1 MSSRVFV
8 TGLGIISSIGCNIK
22 EVMEAIYAKKS
33 GISEITIL
41 ETNYKGKIPVCEVK
55 KLNKELAELAGVSNL
70 NKYTRTALLGI
81 IAAKQAV
88 AYAGIDNIKE
98 LRTGVISATSVGGMD
113 RSENFYQS
121 FYKDQNKGRLRDVV
135 NHDCSDSTEKIADI
149 LGISEYITTIS
160 TACSSS
166 ANAIMLGA
174 RLIKNNFLD
183 RVIVGGTDA
192 LTRFTLNGFNSLM
205 ILDATGCKPF
215 DNKRNGLTIGEGAG
229 FLVIESEKSLK
240 ISGKKVLAELT
251 GYGNACDAFHQTA
264 SSPEGYGAY
273 LAMKKAIEVSGKH
286 ITEIDYINAHG
297 TGTANND
304 LTEGKAIEKIFNNS
318 IPEVSS
324 TKAYTGHTLAASGGI
339 EAVLSVLA
347 IKEKIIYPNLRFTE
361 QINELSFSP
370 TIELLQNKEVRN
382 VLSNSFGFGGNNTS
396 LVFSKY

>member
-347 IKEKIIYPNLRFTE
+347 IKEKIIYPNL
-361 QINELSFSP
+361 
-370 TIELLQNKEVRN
+370 
-382 VLSNSFGFGGNNTS
+382 
-396 LVFSKY
+396 

>member
-8 TGLGIISSIGCNIK
+8 TGIGIISSIGCNTK
-22 EVMEAIYAKKS
+22 EVMDAIYAKKS
-33 GISEITIL
+33 GISDISIL
-41 ETNYKGKIPVCEVK
+41 NTNFKGKIPVCEVK
-55 KLNKELAELAGVSNL
+55 KSNKELAEFAGVTNP
-70 NKYTRTALLGI
+70 NKHTRTALLGI

-98 LRTGVISATSVGGMD
+98 LRTGLISATSVGGMD

-121 FYKDQNKGRLRDVV
+121 FYKDQNKGRLCDIV
-135 NHDCSDSTEKIADI
+135 NHECGDSTEKIADM
-149 LGISEYITTIS
+149 LGIKDYITTIS

-174 RLIKNNFLD
+174 RLIKNDFLD

-215 DNKRNGLTIGEGAG
+215 DSKRNGLTIGEGAG

-240 ISGKKVLAELT
+240 TSGKEIIAELT

-273 LAMKKAIEVSGKH
+273 LAMKKAIEISGKQ
-286 ITEIDYINAHG
+286 ISEIDYINAHG
-297 TGTANND
+297 TGTPNND
-304 LTEGKAIEKIFNNS
+304 LTEGKAIERIFKFNIPKI
-318 IPEVSS
+318 SS
-324 TKAYTGHTLAASGGI
+324 TKSYTGHTLAACGGI
-339 EAVLSVLA
+339 EAILSVLA
-347 IKEKIIYPNLRFTE
+347 IKEQIIYPNLRFTE
-361 QINELSFSP
+361 QMSELSFSP
-370 TIELLQNKEVRN
+370 TTELIKNKEVRN

-396 LVFSKY
+396 LIFSKY

>member
-22 EVMEAIYAKKS
+22 EVMDAIYAKKS
-33 GISEITIL
+33 GISDISIL
-41 ETNYKGKIPVCEVK
+41 TTNHKGKIPVCEVK
-55 KLNKELAELAGVSNL
+55 KTNNELVEIAGVSNS

-88 AYAGIDNIKE
+88 VYAGFDNIKE
-98 LRTGVISATSVGGMD
+98 LRTGLISATSVGGMD

-135 NHDCSDSTEKIADI
+135 NHDCGDSTEKIADI
-149 LGISEYITTIS
+149 LGISDYITTIS

-240 ISGKKVLAELT
+240 TSGKEIIAELT

-297 TGTANND
+297 TGTPNND
-304 LTEGKAIEKIFNNS
+304 LTEGKAIEKIFNDS

-347 IKEKIIYPNLRFTE
+347 INEKIIYPNLRFTE
-361 QINELSFSP
+361 QISELSFSP
-370 TIELLQNKEVRN
+370 TIELIQNKEVRN